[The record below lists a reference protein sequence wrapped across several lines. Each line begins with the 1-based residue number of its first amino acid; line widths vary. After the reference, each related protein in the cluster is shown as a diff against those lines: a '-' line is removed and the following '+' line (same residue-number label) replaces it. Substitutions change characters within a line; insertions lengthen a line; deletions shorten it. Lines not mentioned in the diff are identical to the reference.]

1 MNIEI
6 TKANVEDALAISIV
20 NAFTWKTRYTGIAR
34 QRIGGKFYYS
44 PCTIAG
50 GLMILSY
57 LGRIVCRLQALA
69 VGDTGLAKC

>member
-1 MNIEI
+1 MQIAPE
-6 TKANVEDALAISIV
+6 LFIV
-20 NAFTWKTRYTGIAR
+20 SSG

-44 PCTIAG
+44 PRTIAG
-50 GLMILSY
+50 CLMIPRY

>member
-1 MNIEI
+1 MGKIGAVNI
-6 TKANVEDALAISIV
+6 ANSSELFIV
-20 NAFTWKTRYTGIAR
+20 SSR